1 MCGGRTWSC
10 GLRRNQA
17 MLGRQKSSLIYPG
30 RPVSTNPASGAGRL
44 WHGIGGW
51 YRQGARDD
59 ERRRETQ
66 HQNKL
71 FPRRALAWRWRLAP
85 WRLPPSL
92 RALAINVLHMP
103 LMQAHWAR
111 LHLSAVERVR
121 DSNGNDVSSPVSSS
135 LPVFMPTLQAI
146 AGPSTAASPAIV
158 APICS
163 GQWAPVGR
171 PSFHPHHPPLQS
183 SSSIKFPAVTPL
195 GNIFSLPRL
204 MEVPCAAPLTLGRR
218 HNQQLAL
225 PHLSQTEVSSSWLRE
240 GVAVCC
246 PPPPILAGII
256 SSRKTVKP

>member
-1 MCGGRTWSC
+1 MDVVVWITTQPSDAWTAKIAFN
-10 GLRRNQA
+10 LRRKA
-17 MLGRQKSSLIYPG
+17 
-30 RPVSTNPASGAGRL
+30 RL
-44 WHGIGGW
+44 DQSCIWRWEALAWYRGW

-71 FPRRALAWRWRLAP
+71 FPRRALAWRWRLAA

-171 PSFHPHHPPLQS
+171 PSFRPHHPPPQS

-246 PPPPILAGII
+246 PPPILAGII